1 VERLSFVPPGMREPV
16 LKQVT
21 FDLDPGRMLGI
32 IGPSAAGKS
41 TLCRLL
47 VGIWPPSAGHVRL
60 DGADV
65 YTWDRVDFGR
75 HVGYLPQDVEL
86 FTGTVRENI
95 ARMAPAAGGAL
106 AELDEQVVR
115 AAELADVHEMILRLP
130 DGYDTQIGENG
141 ASLSGGQRQRIGLA
155 RALFGGPRLVV
166 LDEPNANLD
175 QEGEAALLRAIST
188 LKQAGT
194 TVVMVAH
201 RPSLLNEADKIV
213 VLRDG
218 TVEMTGTYD
227 EIVTRFG
234 ARAGHLQRVR

>member
-1 VERLSFVPPGMREPV
+1 
-16 LKQVT
+16 
-21 FDLDPGRMLGI
+21 
-32 IGPSAAGKS
+32 
-41 TLCRLL
+41 
-47 VGIWPPSAGHVRL
+47 
-60 DGADV
+60 
-65 YTWDRVDFGR
+65 
-75 HVGYLPQDVEL
+75 
-86 FTGTVRENI
+86 
-95 ARMAPAAGGAL
+95 
-106 AELDEQVVR
+106 
-115 AAELADVHEMILRLP
+115 
-130 DGYDTQIGENG
+130 
-141 ASLSGGQRQRIGLA
+141 
-155 RALFGGPRLVV
+155 VV